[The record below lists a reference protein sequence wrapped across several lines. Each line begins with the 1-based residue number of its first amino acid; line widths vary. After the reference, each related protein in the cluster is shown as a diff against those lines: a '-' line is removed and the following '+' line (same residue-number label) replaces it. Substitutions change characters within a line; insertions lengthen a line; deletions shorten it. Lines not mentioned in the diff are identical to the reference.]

1 MFSAIYDF
9 ICELFERLF
18 RGTKNNHNVEP
29 MSERDWL
36 DYDAII
42 QRMFKAIKPG
52 IRSLV
57 DTTGTIPTADDIVAI
72 AKSETDSYRWAN
84 TYEEI
89 LICKKLGGYDKY
101 WTSNIQRLEPLV
113 IDYVNLYLNI
123 TRQRQILATSVQA
136 IVSAQMS
143 AKGIEHTITTLKTQL
158 RLEYKTDGHKKRTVH
173 IHYKKFMNDPDIE
186 KYL

>member
-18 RGTKNNHNVEP
+18 RRKKKYHKVEP
-29 MSERDWL
+29 MTERNWL
-36 DYDAII
+36 DYDDII
-42 QRMFKAIKPG
+42 QRMFKAIKPR
-52 IRSLV
+52 IRTFI
-57 DTTGTIPTADDIVAI
+57 DKTGLAPSANDIEII
-72 AKSETDSYRWAN
+72 AKNETDSYRWGNSYA
-84 TYEEI
+84 EVD
-89 LICKKLGGYDKY
+89 ICKKLGGYTKY
-101 WTSNIQRLEPLV
+101 WQSNIKRLEPLV
-113 IDYVNLYLNI
+113 EEYANEYLN
-123 TRQRQILATSVQA
+123 TTKQRQILATSVQA